1 MIFGMAADGQITN
14 QKGDP
19 LGLLTVINSTPG
31 LIHTSQ
37 PDGYLDFF
45 NRTWLRYVGKPLVH
59 LLGVKV
65 DSELRSERSD
75 QVIAE
80 C

>member
-1 MIFGMAADGQITN
+1 MAADGQITN

-19 LGLLTVINSTPG
+19 LDLPTVINSTPG

-45 NRTWLRYVGKPLVH
+45 NQTRLRFGGKPLELCASPVYRGC
-59 LLGVKV
+59 LLGPP
-65 DSELRSERSD
+65 
-75 QVIAE
+75 A
-80 C
+80 